1 MTQLSETFS
10 LSFFFSAVETM
21 QGDIATGDVE
31 GTRAASD
38 LLENMVRVVI
48 F

>member
-1 MTQLSETFS
+1 MTQLFKTF
-10 LSFFFSAVETM
+10 LSFFLAVETM

-31 GTRAASD
+31 ETRADSD